1 MELRSRPTSN
11 ANLGGDAPRHPALD
25 RTRGVTDA
33 GELPRDETVT
43 RCGDAL
49 NPKAAVDPA
58 ETATTLK
65 GDTDEVVALYE
76 DERGPTVRRSPTLPN
91 E

>member
-1 MELRSRPTSN
+1 M
-11 ANLGGDAPRHPALD
+11 
-25 RTRGVTDA
+25 
-33 GELPRDETVT
+33 T

-58 ETATTLK
+58 ETATTLR
-65 GDTDEVVALYE
+65 GDTDDVAALYE
-76 DERGPTVRRSPTLPN
+76 DERDPTVRRSPMLPN

>member
-1 MELRSRPTSN
+1 M
-11 ANLGGDAPRHPALD
+11 
-25 RTRGVTDA
+25 
-33 GELPRDETVT
+33 T

-58 ETATTLK
+58 ETATTLR
-65 GDTDEVVALYE
+65 GDTDGVAALYE
-76 DERGPTVRRSPTLPN
+76 DERNPTVRRRPTLPN

>member
-1 MELRSRPTSN
+1 M
-11 ANLGGDAPRHPALD
+11 
-25 RTRGVTDA
+25 
-33 GELPRDETVT
+33 T

-49 NPKAAVDPA
+49 SPMAEVDPA

-65 GDTDEVVALYE
+65 GDTDDVIALYE
-76 DERGPTVRRSPTLPN
+76 DERGSTVRRSPTLPN

>member
-1 MELRSRPTSN
+1 M
-11 ANLGGDAPRHPALD
+11 
-25 RTRGVTDA
+25 
-33 GELPRDETVT
+33 T

-76 DERGPTVRRSPTLPN
+76 DERDPTVQRSPTLPN